1 MNPKNH
7 AIQAPETQT
16 FAQQIG
22 AFVSQRHQ
30 LSADYEGWMRLLH
43 ADYAAVTLGGLDRE
57 SAEVVRRAVPTWDEA
72 SPAAPSRVVSA
83 PGRETF
89 ATPEHAAL
97 VNGTIAHGLELD
109 DTFEESSLHPAV
121 VVFPAL
127 FAVSEEEGSSYGD
140 LLAAAAVGY
149 EVMCRVGVL
158 LGAAESYGRGFHPTG
173 VAGALG
179 SAAAVANLLRLD
191 ATQSTNAISIAANIT
206 AGSLEFLS
214 DGSWTKRLNSGN
226 AAAAGIRAARLA
238 QAGFTAPLTS
248 IEGRDGFLTQYGR
261 GLVEGRGLNLIAG
274 SAAWDTSIKFYP
286 CCRYMHGGIDLLREI
301 RAENP
306 ELDITKVDRID
317 VAVISAGASLV
328 SLPRERKN
336 TVTSAVDAQF
346 NMPFG
351 AALALK
357 TGEATVADFDN
368 APEIAN
374 ELSDLIPKVNCY
386 TDEAIEAAFPAAWQA
401 RVKVVLEDG
410 TEFEKF
416 EDAFVGSSGKR
427 ATWEQIENKAAGLV
441 GPEMAR
447 ALLAHVSDL
456 ALDDAAV
463 LAAADVPSRV

>member
-1 MNPKNH
+1 MSASNSP
-7 AIQAPETQT
+7 QT
-16 FAQQIG
+16 YAQQIG
-22 AFVSQRHQ
+22 DFVARRHE
-30 LSADYEGWMRLLH
+30 LSPEFEEWMRLLH
-43 ADYAAVTLGGLDRE
+43 ADYAAITLGGLDRE
-57 SAEVVRRAVPTWDEA
+57 SAEAVRRAVSTWPEL
-72 SPAAPSRVVSA
+72 SQAAPSRVVSA
-83 PGRETF
+83 PGQEAF
-89 ATPEHAAL
+89 ASPEHAAL
-97 VNGTIAHGLELD
+97 INGTIAHGLELD

-127 FAVSEEEGSSYGD
+127 FAVAEEEGASYGE
-140 LLAAAAVGY
+140 LLIAAAVGY

-179 SAAAVANLLRLD
+179 SAAAVANLLGLNVG
-191 ATQSTNAISIAANIT
+191 QSTNAISLASNIT

-214 DGSWTKRLNSGN
+214 DGSWTKRLNAGN
-226 AAAAGIRAARLA
+226 AAASGIRAARLA

-248 IEGRDGFLTQYGR
+248 IEGRDGFLNQYGR
-261 GLVEGRGLNLIAG
+261 GQVEGRDLNLVVG

-306 ELDITKVDRID
+306 DLDTAAVDSID

-351 AALALK
+351 AALALS

-368 APEIAN
+368 APQIAE
-374 ELSDLIPKVNCY
+374 ELSELIPKVNCY
-386 TDEAIEAAFPAAWQA
+386 TDPDVEAAFPAAWQA
-401 RVKVVLEDG
+401 RVRVSLIDGTVLE
-410 TEFEKF
+410 KS

-441 GPEMAR
+441 GAETAR
-447 ALLAHVSDL
+447 ALREHTTGLR
-456 ALDDAAV
+456 LDNAAIFAPAQTPV
-463 LAAADVPSRV
+463 RV

>member
-1 MNPKNH
+1 MTKDNSP
-7 AIQAPETQT
+7 QT
-16 FAQQIG
+16 YAEQIG
-22 AFVSQRHQ
+22 AFVAQRHE
-30 LSADYEGWMRLLH
+30 LNAEFEEWMRLLH
-43 ADYAAVTLGGLDRE
+43 ADYAAITLGGLDRD
-57 SAEVVRRAVPTWDEA
+57 SAATIRRAVSLWQES
-72 SPAAPSRVVSA
+72 SPAAPASIVSV
-83 PGRETF
+83 PGQEAF
-89 ATPEHAAL
+89 ASVEQAAL

-127 FAVSEEEGSSYGD
+127 FAVAEEEGSSYGE
-140 LLAAAAVGY
+140 LLSAAAVGY

-179 SAAAVANLLRLD
+179 SAAAVANLIGLD
-191 ATQSTNAISIAANIT
+191 AIQSTNAISLAANIT

-214 DGSWTKRLNSGN
+214 DGSWTKRLNAGN
-226 AAAAGIRAARLA
+226 AAASGIRAARLA

-248 IEGRDGFLTQYGR
+248 IEGRDGFLNQYGR
-261 GLVEGRGLNLIAG
+261 GLVAGRELKLVAG

-306 ELDITKVDRID
+306 DLDITTVESID
-317 VAVISAGASLV
+317 VAVIRAGASLV

-336 TVTSAVDAQF
+336 TVGSAVDAQF

-351 AALALK
+351 AALALS

-368 APEIAN
+368 APQIAVG
-374 ELSDLIPKVNCY
+374 LADLIPKVNCY
-386 TDEAIEAAFPAAWQA
+386 TDDEIEAAFPGAWQA
-401 RVKVVLEDG
+401 RVKVTLQGG
-410 TEFEKF
+410 TVFEKF

-427 ATWEQIENKAAGLV
+427 ATWEQIENKAASLV
-441 GPEMAR
+441 GTETAR
-447 ALLAHVSDL
+447 ALREHTTALR
-456 ALDDAAV
+456 LDDAATFAPAQV
-463 LAAADVPSRV
+463 AVQV